1 MKSLIRFKI
10 ALNGGKPDRI
20 PVVPKIWVDFAAR
33 ITNTPIL
40 DVIQNPLT
48 AMRVIALAGQKLGV
62 DAVRQFHFPPRK
74 LLQEDGKVYE
84 IDSKDRKFGTI
95 DIDGGLS
102 TQLLDSKLFNIC
114 DPATIA
120 YHQWAVSEPVVNNI
134 KDAKEIAVPDA
145 KLFDYLGWNK
155 NQQAIIDE
163 FSENLAFIGD
173 CDSATMSY
181 YIRFRGLERAMFDLI
196 ENPELV
202 HAVMEKGV
210 QTAIARGK
218 YWLDMGIEVLRL
230 NDSAGNM
237 TLMSPAHWRE
247 FIYPHL
253 KTVCD
258 ELHKYSKNAIIYCHI
273 CGNILPIAQ
282 NLVDAGF
289 DCIAPLDPLGGF
301 TVADIRAKVGQSVS
315 LMGGV
320 NTISLLQNTPN
331 QIEQEATE
339 CIRQSGGNGFI
350 LGSGCVVPRDCPLEN
365 IAALV
370 EAAKRIRSDT
380 LQISENLPDDV
391 PVFGN

>member
-1 MKSLIRFKI
+1 MNATERFKT
-10 ALNGGKPDRI
+10 ALRGGRPDRI
-20 PVVPKIWVDFAAR
+20 PTTPKIWVDFAAKA
-33 ITNTPIL
+33 TKTPIE
-40 DVIQNPLT
+40 DIIQSPLT
-48 AMRVIALAGQKLGV
+48 SLRVIALAGQKLGV

-74 LLQEDGKVYE
+74 LLHEDGKVYE
-84 IDSKDRKFGTI
+84 IDLKREKIGVI

-102 TQLLDSKLFNIC
+102 TLLFDSKRFNIC
-114 DPATIA
+114 DPVIIA
-120 YHQWAVSEPVVNNI
+120 YHHWASSEPVVNNI
-134 KDAKEIAVPDA
+134 QDAKAIAVPDA
-145 KLFDYLGWNK
+145 KVFDYLEWHK
-155 NQQAIIDE
+155 NQQVIIKE
-163 FSENLAFIGD
+163 FCGNLAFIGD

-210 QTAIARGK
+210 ETAIARGK
-218 YWLDMGIEVLRL
+218 YWLDMGIETLRL

-237 TLMSPAHWRE
+237 TLMSPVHWRE
-247 FIYPHL
+247 FVYPHI

-258 ELHKYSKNAIIYCHI
+258 ELHKYNKDAIIYCHI

-301 TVADIRAKVGQSVS
+301 TVAEVRAKVGQKVS

-331 QIEQEATE
+331 KIEQEATE
-339 CIRQSGGNGFI
+339 CIKQSGGNGFI
-350 LGSGCVVPRDCPLEN
+350 LGSGCVVPRDCPIEN
-365 IAALV
+365 ISALV
-370 EAAKRIRSDT
+370 EASKKYK
-380 LQISENLPDDV
+380 L
-391 PVFGN
+391 

>member
-1 MKSLIRFKI
+1 MNATERFKI

-20 PVVPKIWVDFAAR
+20 PAAPKIWVDFAAKA
-33 ITNTPIL
+33 TNTPIE
-40 DVIQNPLT
+40 DIIQNPLT
-48 AMRVIALAGQKLGV
+48 ALRVIALAGKKLDV

-74 LLQEDGKVYE
+74 LLHEDGKVYE
-84 IDSKDRKFGTI
+84 INPKGEKIGTI

-102 TQLLDSKLFNIC
+102 TLLFDSKLFNIC
-114 DPATIA
+114 DPITIA
-120 YHQWAVSEPVVNNI
+120 YHHWATSEPVVNNT
-134 KDAKEIAVPDA
+134 KDAKAIAVPDA
-145 KLFDYLGWNK
+145 KVFDYLEWHK
-155 NQQAIIDE
+155 NQQVIIEE
-163 FSENLAFIGD
+163 FGKNLAFIGD

-218 YWLDMGIEVLRL
+218 YWLDMGIEILRL

-237 TLMSPAHWRE
+237 TLMSPSHWRE
-247 FIYPHL
+247 FIYPHI

-301 TVADIRAKVGQSVS
+301 TVADIRAKVGQNVS

-320 NTISLLQNTPN
+320 NTISLLQNNPN
-331 QIEQEATE
+331 QIEHEATE
-339 CIRQSGGNGFI
+339 CIKQSGGNGFI
-350 LGSGCVVPRDCPLEN
+350 LGSGCVVPRDCPIEN
-365 IAALV
+365 ISALV
-370 EAAKRIRSDT
+370 EASKKYK
-380 LQISENLPDDV
+380 L
-391 PVFGN
+391 

>member
-1 MKSLIRFKI
+1 MNTTQRFKT
-10 ALNGGKPDRI
+10 ALRGGKPDRI
-20 PVVPKIWVDFAAR
+20 PVVPKIWVDFAAKA
-33 ITNTPIL
+33 TNTPIE
-40 DVIQNPLT
+40 DIIQNPLT
-48 AMRVIALAGQKLGV
+48 ALRVIALAGKKLDV
-62 DAVRQFHFPPRK
+62 DAVRQFHFPARK
-74 LLQEDGKVYE
+74 LLRQDGKVYE
-84 IDSKDRKFGTI
+84 INHKGEKIGAI

-102 TQLLDSKLFNIC
+102 TLLFDSKLFNIC

-120 YHQWAVSEPVVNNI
+120 YHHWAVSEPVVNNI
-134 KDAKEIAVPDA
+134 KDAQAIAVPDA

-163 FSENLAFIGD
+163 FGENLAFIGD

-202 HAVMEKGV
+202 HTVMEKGV

-218 YWLDMGIEVLRL
+218 YWLDMGIEILRL

-237 TLMSPAHWRE
+237 TIMSPAHWRE
-247 FIYPHL
+247 FIYPHI

-258 ELHKYSKNAIIYCHI
+258 ELHNYNKNAIVYCHI
-273 CGNILPIAQ
+273 CGNVLPIADD
-282 NLVDAGF
+282 LVNAGF

-301 TVADIRAKVGQSVS
+301 SVADIRAKVGQSVS

-339 CIRQSGGNGFI
+339 CIKQSGGNGFI
-350 LGSGCVVPRDCPLEN
+350 LGSGCVVPRDCPIEN
-365 IAALV
+365 ISALV
-370 EAAKRIRSDT
+370 KSSKKYK
-380 LQISENLPDDV
+380 L
-391 PVFGN
+391 